1 MPTPIWS
8 SPETTSVNR
17 LPMLNIAHLMSISLD
32 GQWNFQLL
40 DRADQDPSKRWQSIT
55 VPGLWTMVDG
65 EQPFGDKPIY
75 TNTQMPFDQLPPS
88 VPLDNPTGVY
98 EREFSLPSSWK
109 NKRVV
114 LSIGGF
120 ESLAILT
127 INGREVGV
135 AKDSRLASEFD
146 ITDFITN
153 GSNRVQIRVIKW
165 SDSTFIEDQDQWWHG
180 GITRSVK
187 LFATEYVF
195 IERLYATPGLEKNNK
210 VGTLNIRAHINSIN
224 EEEIAGYR
232 LKVKVIGVKGAEA
245 SATVTNQKAP
255 NWTQKSATEKQ
266 AGDDFFLGT
275 YWDGNMPKDK
285 YQAYLATEPIIPGP
299 LELNIKVPSASPWSA
314 ESPSL
319 YDVEYQLIDPSGQVI
334 EVTTQRIGFRS
345 VEIKGCDLRVNGA
358 RVMIYGIN
366 RHDFNRRS
374 GRVLSRELM
383 RQDLLELKRWNF
395 NAIRTSHYPN
405 DPAFLDL
412 CDELGFYVVGEAN
425 IESHAFQNTLCDD
438 QKYLN
443 AWVDRVARMIQRDIH
458 HASVILW
465 SLGNESGSGI
475 NHRAAAAYARS
486 FDPTRPLHYEGAIRG
501 NWTTG
506 HDITD
511 VVVPMYPDISAII
524 SYAKSKKADRPLIMC
539 EYSHAMGN
547 SNGTLSEYW
556 QAIHSLPT
564 LQGGFIW
571 EMWDHGLDQRLEDG
585 SIRSAYGGDF
595 GEAKHDG
602 NFCCDGMF
610 FPDRSPKPALSEF
623 KYIASPIEIKAKN
636 LKSGRFEIFN
646 KNFFV
651 NLSDYKLK
659 YEVTVNGKA
668 SSSGEVKLGLVKP
681 RQSKPFTLPA
691 QVLKGDGS
699 VGERF
704 INFSLTLASSKP
716 WAHIGHEVTWEQIAL
731 VSKPL
736 PKIKSAKSKM
746 QYVNSQGQIQVPF
759 GQIAPALTLWRA
771 PTDNDLIGHISQ
783 RWDEW
788 GVRKLELESSKVLR
802 TGTNTKIT
810 NLWRAQGGAAIK
822 HIQLVESVDSG
833 FRVSETVTLPKELND
848 LARVG
853 INFEVDGALN
863 NFTYFGIGPNETA
876 PDRKIGKVHRYS
888 STVDQQYVP
897 YVKPQENGGHIGM
910 RWFSLTNQSG
920 HGLYFQLDKPRMVT
934 VTPIRSEDL
943 ANATHNVFVNPS
955 GNTVITIDGAHRGIG
970 TASCGPDTL
979 AKYLIKPGTYKWSW
993 SVVTF

>member
-556 QAIHSLPT
+556 QAIHSLPA

-636 LKSGRFEIFN
+636 FKSGRFEIFN

-788 GVRKLELESSKVLR
+788 GVRKLELESSKVVR
-802 TGTNTKIT
+802 TSTNTKIT
-810 NLWRAQGGAAIK
+810 NLWRSQSGIAIK

>member
-40 DRADQDPSKRWQSIT
+40 DRADQEPSKRWQSIT
-55 VPGLWTMVDG
+55 VPGLWTMIDG

-88 VPLDNPTGVY
+88 VPLDNPTGIY

-127 INGREVGV
+127 INGRQVGV

-153 GSNRVQIRVIKW
+153 GSNKVQIRVIKW

-245 SATVTNQKAP
+245 STTVTNQKAP

-299 LELNIKVPSASPWSA
+299 LELNIKVPNASPWSA

-345 VEIKGCDLRVNGA
+345 VEIKGCDLLVNGA

-443 AWVDRVARMIQRDIH
+443 AWVDRVARMIQRDVH
-458 HASVILW
+458 HPSVILW

-547 SNGTLSEYW
+547 SNGTLAEYW
-556 QAIHSLPT
+556 QAIHSLPA

-731 VSKPL
+731 ISKPL

-783 RWDEW
+783 KWDEW
-788 GVRKLELESSKVLR
+788 GVRKLELESSKVVR

-810 NLWRAQGGAAIK
+810 NLWRSQSGIAIK

-897 YVKPQENGGHIGM
+897 YVKPQENGGHMGM

-934 VTPIRSEDL
+934 VTPMRSEDL
-943 ANATHNVFVNPS
+943 ANATHNVFVNPC

>member
-458 HASVILW
+458 HPSVILW

-475 NHRAAAAYARS
+475 NHRAAGAYARS
-486 FDPTRPLHYEGAIRG
+486 FDPTRPLHYEGAIR
-501 NWTTG
+501 
-506 HDITD
+506 
-511 VVVPMYPDISAII
+511 
-524 SYAKSKKADRPLIMC
+524 
-539 EYSHAMGN
+539 
-547 SNGTLSEYW
+547 
-556 QAIHSLPT
+556 
-564 LQGGFIW
+564 
-571 EMWDHGLDQRLEDG
+571 
-585 SIRSAYGGDF
+585 
-595 GEAKHDG
+595 
-602 NFCCDGMF
+602 
-610 FPDRSPKPALSEF
+610 
-623 KYIASPIEIKAKN
+623 
-636 LKSGRFEIFN
+636 
-646 KNFFV
+646 
-651 NLSDYKLK
+651 
-659 YEVTVNGKA
+659 
-668 SSSGEVKLGLVKP
+668 
-681 RQSKPFTLPA
+681 
-691 QVLKGDGS
+691 
-699 VGERF
+699 
-704 INFSLTLASSKP
+704 
-716 WAHIGHEVTWEQIAL
+716 
-731 VSKPL
+731 
-736 PKIKSAKSKM
+736 
-746 QYVNSQGQIQVPF
+746 
-759 GQIAPALTLWRA
+759 
-771 PTDNDLIGHISQ
+771 
-783 RWDEW
+783 
-788 GVRKLELESSKVLR
+788 
-802 TGTNTKIT
+802 
-810 NLWRAQGGAAIK
+810 
-822 HIQLVESVDSG
+822 
-833 FRVSETVTLPKELND
+833 
-848 LARVG
+848 
-853 INFEVDGALN
+853 
-863 NFTYFGIGPNETA
+863 
-876 PDRKIGKVHRYS
+876 
-888 STVDQQYVP
+888 
-897 YVKPQENGGHIGM
+897 
-910 RWFSLTNQSG
+910 
-920 HGLYFQLDKPRMVT
+920 
-934 VTPIRSEDL
+934 
-943 ANATHNVFVNPS
+943 
-955 GNTVITIDGAHRGIG
+955 
-970 TASCGPDTL
+970 
-979 AKYLIKPGTYKWSW
+979 
-993 SVVTF
+993 

>member
-32 GQWNFQLL
+32 GVWNFQLL
-40 DRADQDPSKRWQSIT
+40 DRADQEPSKRWQSIT
-55 VPGLWTMVDG
+55 VPGLWTMIDG

-146 ITDFITN
+146 ITEFLTN
-153 GSNRVQIRVIKW
+153 GSNKVQIRVIKW

-245 SATVTNQKAP
+245 STTVTNQKAP

-299 LELNIKVPSASPWSA
+299 LELNIKVPNISPWSA

-345 VEIKGCDLRVNGA
+345 VEIKGCDLLVNGE

-458 HASVILW
+458 HPSVILW

-547 SNGTLSEYW
+547 SNGTLAEYW
-556 QAIHSLPT
+556 QAIHSLPA

-788 GVRKLELESSKVLR
+788 GVRKLELESSKVVR
-802 TGTNTKIT
+802 TSTNTKIT
-810 NLWRAQGGAAIK
+810 NLWRSQSGIAIK

-897 YVKPQENGGHIGM
+897 YVKPQENGGHMGM

-920 HGLYFQLDKPRMVT
+920 HGLYFQLDKPRLVT
-934 VTPIRSEDL
+934 VTPMRSEDL

>member
-636 LKSGRFEIFN
+636 FKSGRFEIFN

-788 GVRKLELESSKVLR
+788 GVRKLELESSKVVR
-802 TGTNTKIT
+802 TSTNTKIT
-810 NLWRAQGGAAIK
+810 NLWRSQSGIAIK

-888 STVDQQYVP
+888 STVEQQYVP

>member
-299 LELNIKVPSASPWSA
+299 LELNIKVPNISPWSA

-788 GVRKLELESSKVLR
+788 GVRKLELESSKVVR
-802 TGTNTKIT
+802 TSTNTKIT
-810 NLWRAQGGAAIK
+810 NLWRSQSGIAIK

>member
-1 MPTPIWS
+1 
-8 SPETTSVNR
+8 
-17 LPMLNIAHLMSISLD
+17 MSISLD
-32 GQWNFQLL
+32 GDWNFQLL
-40 DRADQDPSKRWQSIT
+40 DRADQEPSKRWQSIT
-55 VPGLWTMVDG
+55 VPGLWTMVNG

-88 VPLDNPTGVY
+88 VPRDNPTGVY
-98 EREFSLPSSWK
+98 EREFTLPASWK

-127 INGREVGV
+127 INGKEVGV

-153 GSNRVQIRVIKW
+153 GSNKVQIRVIKW

-180 GITRSVK
+180 GITRSIK
-187 LFATEYVF
+187 LFATENVF
-195 IERLYATPGLEKNNK
+195 IERLYASAGLERNNS

-224 EEEIAGYR
+224 EEQIDGFR
-232 LKVKVIGVKGAEA
+232 LKVKVNGVKGAEA
-245 SATVTNQKAP
+245 TATVINRKAP

-266 AGDDFFLGT
+266 AGDDFFHAT
-275 YWDGNMPKDK
+275 YWDGNMPKEK
-285 YQAYLATEPIIPGP
+285 YQAYLATEPVIPGP
-299 LELNIKVPSASPWSA
+299 LELNIRVGNVLPWSA

-334 EVTTQRIGFRS
+334 EVTSQKIGFRS
-345 VEIKGCDLRVNGA
+345 VEIKGKDLLVNGA

-366 RHDFNRRS
+366 RHDFNRSS

-405 DPAFLDL
+405 DPALLDL

-425 IESHAFQNTLCDD
+425 IESHAFQNTLCND

-458 HASVILW
+458 HPSVILW

-501 NWTTG
+501 NWTAG

-511 VVVPMYPDISAII
+511 VVAPMYPDISAIV

-547 SNGTLSEYW
+547 SNGTLAEYW
-556 QAIHSLPT
+556 QVIHSLPA

-585 SIRSAYGGDF
+585 TIRSAYGGDF
-595 GEAKHDG
+595 GETKHDG

-636 LKSGRFEIFN
+636 IKSGRFEIFN

-651 NLSDYKLK
+651 NLADYKLK

-691 QVLKGDGS
+691 QVLKGDGA

-736 PKIKSAKSKM
+736 PKIKSAKSKI

-759 GQIAPALTLWRA
+759 GEIAPALTLWRA

-783 RWDEW
+783 KWDEW
-788 GVRKLELESSKVLR
+788 GVRKLELESSKVVR
-802 TGTNTKIT
+802 TATNTKIT
-810 NLWRAQGGAAIK
+810 NLWRAQSGAAIK

-876 PDRKIGKVHRYS
+876 PDRKIGKIHRYS

-897 YVKPQENGGHIGM
+897 YVKPQENGGHMGM

-934 VTPIRSEDL
+934 VTPMRSEDL
-943 ANATHNVFVNPS
+943 ANATHNVFVKPS

>member
-1 MPTPIWS
+1 
-8 SPETTSVNR
+8 
-17 LPMLNIAHLMSISLD
+17 MSISLD

-40 DRADQDPSKRWQSIT
+40 DRADQEPSKRWQSIT
-55 VPGLWTMVDG
+55 VPGLWTMIDG

-88 VPLDNPTGVY
+88 VPLDNPTGIY

-127 INGREVGV
+127 INGRQVGV

-153 GSNRVQIRVIKW
+153 GSNKVQIRVIKW

-245 SATVTNQKAP
+245 STTVTNQKAP

-299 LELNIKVPSASPWSA
+299 LELNIRVPNASPWSA

-345 VEIKGCDLRVNGA
+345 VEIKGCDLLVNGE

-458 HASVILW
+458 HPSVILW

-547 SNGTLSEYW
+547 SNGTLAEYW
-556 QAIHSLPT
+556 QAIHSLPA

-788 GVRKLELESSKVLR
+788 GVRKLELESSKVVR
-802 TGTNTKIT
+802 TSTNTKIT
-810 NLWRAQGGAAIK
+810 NLWRSQSGIAIK

-897 YVKPQENGGHIGM
+897 YVKPQENGGHMGM

-934 VTPIRSEDL
+934 VSPMRSEDL
-943 ANATHNVFVNPS
+943 ANATHNVFVNPC